1 MFGPEDIKDCNL
13 PMCLYCRNY
22 QSTNCRKI
30 QKTSYFE
37 QCNFDPENIHNYIS
51 IMVQTLKLQNVVSKN
66 KKYKSPVSSVK
77 INGSMD
83 HESQYYY
90 FSQLVCDSIQELRKG
105 RNCYVFTLRQIKEI
119 LKYCPNI
126 DVLYLK
132 DSNSFILKNSK

>member
-1 MFGPEDIKDCNL
+1 MIYWKFKYSRTQRALAVGVSE
-13 PMCLYCRNY
+13 
-22 QSTNCRKI
+22 
-30 QKTSYFE
+30 
-37 QCNFDPENIHNYIS
+37 
-51 IMVQTLKLQNVVSKN
+51 NVVSKN

-90 FSQLVCDSIQELRKG
+90 FSWLVCDSIQELRKE

-132 DSNSFILKNSK
+132 DSNSFILKNSNQ